1 MAALHFGHEMC
12 TVAYYLTYQITFLNC
27 NYLNTRKLNPRFTEA
42 EVFDIV
48 KTSTDCVFAI
58 RVGEKLTSPPG
69 KHHKDDI
76 DHVRTGLDP
85 ILVLPCGSLKSSP
98 NKSSRIILS
107 NLIL

>member
-1 MAALHFGHEMC
+1 MF
-12 TVAYYLTYQITFLNC
+12 TVAYYLTDKITFLNC
-27 NYLNTRKLNPRFTEA
+27 NYLNTRKLHPRFTEA

-58 RVGEKLTSPPG
+58 RVGEKSTSPPG

-76 DHVRTGLDP
+76 DHVRAGLP
-85 ILVLPCGSLKSSP
+85 TILVLPCGSLKGSP